1 MEEIGRSERTVQRYQ
16 NELVEAG
23 VIAIGTIITKKT
35 ARWGIAIL
43 PHPALL
49 EWIRETTARFKRSVQ
64 VVIKDVAGSFLP
76 SKMAEK
82 TTKMS
87 PLFNYKE
94 GSEVSAF
101 PPAPKGGT
109 PLARR
114 RRENMSRL
122 KRKKVRQPKTDSS
135 ARLESYRETMRLYR
149 MLYRE
154 MPGENKE
161 VFWDLTDYLRRT
173 GRWPDMEQMASG
185 EYCCDYSRQE
195 ILHYLGT
202 LEAAGF
208 LSLSE
213 RRMRFPIARLN
224 AAQDGIYLKLVEI
237 CVEKGEATV
246 TLDNVMAYIF
256 QEYQQEQMFF
266 KELQKDW
273 EMLNFLRRK
282 SQSEQLEPEEQEML
296 DMLVYHH
303 SQETE
308 QPSAATREEVKRQ
321 LGVLK
326 KRGLLHVQKA
336 KTENGKTYVYQLL
349 PTAELAEQLV
359 FNDWDTEPWTEFSLQ
374 TN

>member
-1 MEEIGRSERTVQRYQ
+1 
-16 NELVEAG
+16 
-23 VIAIGTIITKKT
+23 
-35 ARWGIAIL
+35 
-43 PHPALL
+43 
-49 EWIRETTARFKRSVQ
+49 
-64 VVIKDVAGSFLP
+64 
-76 SKMAEK
+76 
-82 TTKMS
+82 
-87 PLFNYKE
+87 
-94 GSEVSAF
+94 
-101 PPAPKGGT
+101 
-109 PLARR
+109 
-114 RRENMSRL
+114 MSRL

-224 AAQDGIYLKLVEI
+224 AAQDGMYLKLVEI

-273 EMLNFLRRK
+273 EMLHFLRRK

-296 DMLVYHH
+296 DMLVFHH
-303 SQETE
+303 SQEPE
-308 QPSAATREEVKRQ
+308 QSSAATREEVKRQ

-326 KRGLLHVQKA
+326 KKGLLHVQKA

-359 FNDWDTEPWTEFSLQ
+359 FNNWDNEHWAEFSLQ